1 MFSATLANALLKL
14 LFQGI
19 AIANL
24 ADDATVAPL
33 ADLQLAL
40 HADDPGVGGDQ
51 STNEATYGS
60 YARIAVARTAVGWTV
75 TGNDAVNAAELLF
88 PEATSGDELIT
99 HVSVGYLAAGAGT
112 IITRAAL
119 GAILGAFVGEAD
131 DEVLTIK
138 GHGLSVS
145 DRVSFYAQEGQALP
159 GALTEGQLHFV
170 KSVPDADSITVATTD
185 GGATVN
191 LTSDGGGRAYS
202 GIPLR
207 VTGAPAVQP
216 RIAAG
221 ALAFS
226 LN

>member
-1 MFSATLANALLKL
+1 MFSTTLANALLKL
-14 LFQGI
+14 LFQAI

-24 ADDATVAPL
+24 ADNADAAPL
-33 ADLQLAL
+33 TDLQLAL
-40 HADDPGVGGDQ
+40 HTDDPGVGGDQ
-51 STNEATYGS
+51 TTNEASYGS
-60 YARIAVARTAVGWTV
+60 YARIAVVRSAVGWTV
-75 TGNDAVNAAELLF
+75 TGNDAVNAAEILF
-88 PEATSGDELIT
+88 PEATSGDEVLT
-99 HVSVGYLAAGAGT
+99 HVSVGYLGAGAGT

-119 GAILGAFVGEAD
+119 GAILGAFLGEAD

-138 GHGLSVS
+138 AHGLSVS

-159 GALTEGQLHFV
+159 GGITEGQLYYV
-170 KSVPDADSITVATTD
+170 KTVPDAESITIATTD
-185 GGATVN
+185 GGSTVN